1 MRRARRAL
9 ALTLL
14 TPLLLGL
21 ASVLRAGPDEETDP
35 DEVPVVGRPG
45 DLPFSGASGQF
56 EVAAHAEPTDL
67 EAETPLKL
75 TVVVKATG
83 PVRRPPRRIDL
94 RQVPAFAKDFYFV
107 DPAGGGTRQPDA
119 KTWEFVYELKP
130 RRTDVTEVPGVP
142 FVFYNPAI
150 RPATADKAFQRLYT
164 DPIPLR
170 VRPHEVFAVP
180 LHAPEGA
187 FQLATGPGLFAR
199 VAPWQPPGLAG
210 SLLLLLAPP
219 LLCAA
224 WYVAW
229 RRLYPDAARRAH
241 LRRSRAAR
249 QALGRLHRAARLP
262 AGPRAARAAA
272 VVAGYLHERV
282 DLHAAEPT
290 PAEAA
295 GHLRRHGCADG
306 LAEQVSRFFESCDAA
321 RFLPAPPPDGLDLP
335 EAAARLILAVEAATC
350 PAAHS

>member
-1 MRRARRAL
+1 MCRARRVL

-21 ASVLRAGPDEETDP
+21 PSRLRAGPDEEPDP
-35 DEVPVVGRPG
+35 DEVPVVGRPS
-45 DLPFSGASGQF
+45 DLPFSEASGQF
-56 EVAAHAEPTDL
+56 EVAARAEPTDL

-75 TVVVKATG
+75 TVVVRATG

-94 RQVPAFAKDFYFV
+94 RQVPAFAEGFYLI
-107 DPAGGGTRQPDA
+107 DPAAGGTRHPDA
-119 KTWEFVYELKP
+119 RTWEFVYELKP

-150 RPATADKAFQRLYT
+150 RPADKAFQVLYT

-180 LHAPEGA
+180 LRAPEGA
-187 FQLATGPGLFAR
+187 FQLATGPALFAR
-199 VAPWQPPGLAG
+199 RAPWQPPGLAG
-210 SLLLLLAPP
+210 GLLLLLAPP

-249 QALGRLHRAARLP
+249 QALERLHRAARLP

-282 DLHAAEPT
+282 DLRAAEPT

-295 GHLRRHGCADG
+295 AHLRRHGCADG
-306 LAEQVSRFFESCDAA
+306 LVEQASRFFESCDAA
-321 RFLPAPPPDGLDLP
+321 RFRPAPPPDGPDLP

-350 PAAHS
+350 PTAHS

>member
-1 MRRARRAL
+1 MRCARSVL

-21 ASVLRAGPDEETDP
+21 PSALCAEPDEEPDR
-35 DEVPVVGRPG
+35 DEVPVVGRPS
-45 DLPFSGASGQF
+45 DLPFSGASGPF
-56 EVAAHAEPTDL
+56 EVAARAEPTDL

-94 RQVPAFAKDFYFV
+94 RQVPAFDKDFYIV

-130 RRTDVTEVPGVP
+130 RRTDVTAVPGVP

-150 RPATADKAFQRLYT
+150 RPAPADKAFQVLWT

-170 VRPHEVFAVP
+170 VRAHEVFAVP
-180 LHAPEGA
+180 LQAPEGA
-187 FQLATGPGLFAR
+187 YRLDTGPALLASR
-199 VAPWQPPGLAG
+199 APWRPPGLAG

-224 WYVAW
+224 WYGAW
-229 RRLYPDAARRAH
+229 RRLYPDAARRS
-241 LRRSRAAR
+241 LQRRSRAAR
-249 QALGRLHRAARLP
+249 QALERLRGAARLP

-295 GHLRRHGCADG
+295 AHLRRQGCANG
-306 LAEQVSRFFESCDAA
+306 LVEQASRFFDACDAG
-321 RFLPAPPPDGLDLP
+321 RFLPAPPPDGPDLAA
-335 EAAARLILAVEAATC
+335 AAARLILAVEAATC
-350 PAAHS
+350 PLAHS